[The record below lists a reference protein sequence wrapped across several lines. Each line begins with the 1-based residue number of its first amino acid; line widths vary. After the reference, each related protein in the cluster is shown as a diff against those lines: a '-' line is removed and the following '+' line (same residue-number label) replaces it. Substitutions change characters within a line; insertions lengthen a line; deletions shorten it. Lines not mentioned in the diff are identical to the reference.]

1 MPRASKYPDVG
12 QRIAANRIRRGL
24 SQTLV
29 SRRTGLDP
37 SYLSRIETGKVHPTV
52 RTAMKIA
59 AAMQI
64 TPGELLGPSP
74 PGRRERPCPV
84 TPSGQCMMDLIDTG
98 TGYGP
103 DRERG
108 VYTPRQ
114 LRMMRRFAKVVERGS
129 PAILKAL
136 DVLLVEISRSDGRK
150 RS

>member
-1 MPRASKYPDVG
+1 MPRASKSPDVG

-64 TPGELLGPSP
+64 TPGELLGRP
-74 PGRRERPCPV
+74 PPAGRN
-84 TPSGQCMMDLIDTG
+84 
-98 TGYGP
+98 
-103 DRERG
+103 
-108 VYTPRQ
+108 
-114 LRMMRRFAKVVERGS
+114 A
-129 PAILKAL
+129 PA
-136 DVLLVEISRSDGRK
+136 R
-150 RS
+150 